1 MKNSSIYE
9 QLALLISAIGD
20 ETFAR
25 TFASII
31 HKVATSDSLI
41 VFLYSRDKT
50 PEILFER
57 AKHSLRRNSLS
68 SYLEGFYLLDPF
80 YRAAMEESRRGVV
93 RIESIEPPGFRS
105 SEYFCNY
112 YKHSHVEDE
121 VNLIF
126 RISHS
131 SIFAAS
137 AQRAE
142 GKGRYKPNEISALV
156 ELEPS
161 LRAAAEAHWRWSSPA
176 PADSMD
182 KADHEHFKRVIS
194 EFGRTIL
201 TAREYEVVQ
210 LVLRGFSTAE
220 ISRLHNISDDTVKV
234 HRRNI
239 YAKLQ
244 ISSLSELFGLV
255 VRAIE
260 GDRSICGG

>member
-1 MKNSSIYE
+1 MKDSSIYE
-9 QLALLISAIGD
+9 QLASLISAIGD
-20 ETFAR
+20 EAFAR
-25 TFASII
+25 IFASVV
-31 HKVATSDSLI
+31 HKVAASDSLI

-57 AKHSLRRNSLS
+57 AKHALRRNSLS

-80 YRAAMEESRRGVV
+80 YRAAMEENRRGVV

-105 SEYFCNY
+105 SEYFCHY

-126 RISHS
+126 RISPN

-137 AQRAE
+137 AQRQE
-142 GKGRYKPNEISALV
+142 GKGRYKPDEIRTLV
-156 ELEPS
+156 ALEPS
-161 LRAAAEAHWRWSSPA
+161 LRAAAEAHWRWNSPR
-176 PADSMD
+176 PADSAD
-182 KADHEHFKRVIS
+182 KAEHEHFKRVIG
-194 EFGRTIL
+194 EFGRTVL

-210 LVLRGFSTAE
+210 LMLRGFSTAE
-220 ISRLHNISDDTVKV
+220 ISRLHKISDDTVKV

-255 VRAIE
+255 VRALE
-260 GDRSICGG
+260 GDRTHCGG